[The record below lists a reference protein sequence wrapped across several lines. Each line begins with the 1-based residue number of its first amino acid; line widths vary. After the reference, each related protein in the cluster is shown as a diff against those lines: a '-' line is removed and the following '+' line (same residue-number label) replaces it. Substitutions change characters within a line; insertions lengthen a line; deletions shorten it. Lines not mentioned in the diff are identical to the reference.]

1 MSSVSKC
8 FAKTI
13 LLWCEEMLLKNSL
26 TSGLT
31 NKSEQ
36 LTVQK
41 MTDIL
46 ITVNYRKW
54 TSLAKRLMSNDNAQ
68 HNVAFACCCC
78 YRQECSCSASWY
90 WIDWR
95 SPAEHPRQCRCRGL
109 PYPKRECVIIPRYCW
124 ALWQYA
130 RGRAASDT
138 KATPQS
144 ESQRATLSKQGCY
157 LAGDRKDDYRKWTSL
172 AKRLMSNDNAQHNVA
187 FACCCCYRQECS
199 CSASWYWIDW
209 RSPAEHPRQCRC
221 RGLPYPKREC
231 VIIPRYC
238 WALWQYARG
247 RAASDTKAT
256 PQSESQRATLSKQGC
271 YLAGDRK
278 DATLTKQECYKQTLK
293 CSIVYCICNT
303 LILWQTLANCI
314 TSMILLLSAQI
325 QKVL

>member
-46 ITVNYRKW
+46 ITVN
-54 TSLAKRLMSNDNAQ
+54 
-68 HNVAFACCCC
+68 
-78 YRQECSCSASWY
+78 
-90 WIDWR
+90 
-95 SPAEHPRQCRCRGL
+95 
-109 PYPKRECVIIPRYCW
+109 
-124 ALWQYA
+124 
-130 RGRAASDT
+130 
-138 KATPQS
+138 
-144 ESQRATLSKQGCY
+144 
-157 LAGDRKDDYRKWTSL
+157 YRKWTSL